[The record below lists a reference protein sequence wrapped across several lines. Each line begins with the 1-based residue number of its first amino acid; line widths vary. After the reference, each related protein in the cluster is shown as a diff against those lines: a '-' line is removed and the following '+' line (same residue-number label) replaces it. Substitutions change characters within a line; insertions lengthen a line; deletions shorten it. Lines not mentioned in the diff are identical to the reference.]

1 MEEYRSG
8 HNGTVLKTVCS
19 ERGPWVRIPPP
30 PQMPKVLN
38 LRKQPAKAPQTLQ
51 RPKEKVRIADKPLIV
66 IEKIPEKPEIFWE
79 APSFFYN
86 PQKRYLSLITIALL
100 VGAAALLIFKYDA
113 LTSIFLI
120 LASLVLLLYSKQKP
134 TMSKIVVGQSGVL
147 VDDVMYYYKDLRSFW
162 IEYNPG
168 GPKELSL
175 ESAKWYMPY
184 VKVMLS
190 DRDPVEVRSLIVNFL
205 PEKEHENSLVDQMG
219 RRLGL

>member
-1 MEEYRSG
+1 MG
-8 HNGTVLKTVCS
+8 K
-19 ERGPWVRIPPP
+19 I
-30 PQMPKVLN
+30 LN

-51 RPKEKVRIADKPLIV
+51 RRREEVKVTEKPAVV
-66 IEKIPEKPEIFWE
+66 IEQFAEKPEIFWE
-79 APSFFYN
+79 APSFYYN
-86 PQKRYLSLITIALL
+86 PQKRYLSLITVALL
-100 VGAAALLIFKYDA
+100 AGAAALLIFKYDT

-134 TMSKIVVGQSGVL
+134 TMSKIAVGQSGIL
-147 VDDVMYYYKDLRSFW
+147 VDEIMYYYKDLKSFW

-205 PEKEHENSLVDQMG
+205 PEKEHENSLVDHIG